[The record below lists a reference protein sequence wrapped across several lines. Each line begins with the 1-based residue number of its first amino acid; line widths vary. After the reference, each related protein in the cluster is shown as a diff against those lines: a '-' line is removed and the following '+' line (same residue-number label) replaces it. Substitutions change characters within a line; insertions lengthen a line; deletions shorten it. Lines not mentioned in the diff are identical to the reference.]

1 MEMLEGLVPSED
13 KEEQERGD
21 SEGVAL
27 LKRPIRASNRKTVK
41 QRQKERIA
49 RKAVSFYELIQ

>member
-13 KEEQERGD
+13 KDEQERGD
-21 SEGVAL
+21 SEGVTL
-27 LKRPIRASNRKTVK
+27 LKRPIRASNRKTMK
-41 QRQKERIA
+41 QRRKERIT